1 MKVKAYSPVALVAVD
16 RETFVSTFLT
26 VTLAPFTNA
35 SLASLTVPTMSA
47 VFCALAVEAH
57 SDKTTTVTAN
67 GLTGFRLVNMER
79 PSQGCTRAYIIPIA
93 QVLYPQRSGVVNNP

>member
-57 SDKTTTVTAN
+57 SDNTTTVTAN
-67 GLTGFRLVNMER
+67 GLTGFLLVNMER
-79 PSQGCTRAYIIPIA
+79 PLPRMHKGIH
-93 QVLYPQRSGVVNNP
+93 YPQRSGVVINP